1 MCKKYTLC
9 QAFPLPPP
17 ISSQNE
23 KKKDLSQ
30 IYTDL
35 LNLRGIFNLEQ
46 VYMIVLATYSIN
58 R

>member
-1 MCKKYTLC
+1 MLACVKNVHC
-9 QAFPLPPP
+9 VRHFPTSLLKM
-17 ISSQNE
+17 

-35 LNLRGIFNLEQ
+35 FNLRGTFNLEQ
-46 VYMIVLATYSIN
+46 VYMIVLATYCIN

>member
-9 QAFPLPPP
+9 QAFPPPP

>member
-1 MCKKYTLC
+1 MCKKCTLFR
-9 QAFPLPPP
+9 AFPHL
-17 ISSQNE
+17 SSQNE

-35 LNLRGIFNLEQ
+35 LNPRGIFNLEQ
-46 VYMIVLATYSIN
+46 VYMIVLATYCIN

>member
-9 QAFPLPPP
+9 QAFPPPL
-17 ISSQNE
+17 SLLKMK

-35 LNLRGIFNLEQ
+35 LNLSGIFNLEQ

>member
-9 QAFPLPPP
+9 QAFPPPP
-17 ISSQNE
+17 PLFSKW

>member
-1 MCKKYTLC
+1 MCKKCTLC
-9 QAFPLPPP
+9 QAFPPL
-17 ISSQNE
+17 SSQNE

-35 LNLRGIFNLEQ
+35 TWEEFLTYIKQ
-46 VYMIVLATYSIN
+46 VYMIVLATYCIN